1 MRSWQSSAAVIVEI
15 SSSLMAKSPASVDK
29 TSTVMGVVSG
39 FSSCQK
45 TAPLLPLKVLPKCQL
60 AKIGGGTFRPAAA
73 SLAPWNYLGGGYQ
86 LASRLLR
93 PRKHEYLPPVRILD
107 VVDAQIGQSAQ
118 QRRDRN
124 FPFKT
129 SELRPNAVM
138 DVKLTVHAKPIVK
151 RVFGPTDCA
160 LRAVGQAFGCLK
172 RSLRL
177 PD

>member
-45 TAPLLPLKVLPKCQL
+45 TAPQLPLKVLPKCQL

-73 SLAPWNYLGGGYQ
+73 PLAPWNYLGGGYQ
-86 LASRLLR
+86 LAGRLLR
-93 PRKHEYLPPVRILD
+93 PLKHECLPPVRILD
-107 VVDAQIGQSAQ
+107 VVDAQIGQPAQ
-118 QRRDRN
+118 QRRDR
-124 FPFKT
+124 
-129 SELRPNAVM
+129 ELRSNAVM

-160 LRAVGQAFGCLK
+160 LRAVGQAFGCL
-172 RSLRL
+172 L
-177 PD
+177 P